1 MIVAQTDM
9 HQIRRIATTT
19 DWLMITG
26 ADIKRCI
33 REGYDTM
40 DIARA
45 YCVRESTVW
54 NRMAAD
60 GC

>member
-1 MIVAQTDM
+1 MILAQSDAHM
-9 HQIRRIATTT
+9 IRRIATTT
-19 DWLMITG
+19 DWLMLRG
-26 ADIKRCI
+26 EDIKRCI
-33 REGYDTM
+33 REGFDTA

-45 YCVRESTVW
+45 YCVRESAVW